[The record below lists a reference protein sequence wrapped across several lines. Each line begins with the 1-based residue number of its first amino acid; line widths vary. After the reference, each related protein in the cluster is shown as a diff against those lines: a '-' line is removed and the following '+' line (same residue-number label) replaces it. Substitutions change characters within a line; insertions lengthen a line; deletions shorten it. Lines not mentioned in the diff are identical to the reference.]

1 YSVIRNKRLPRT
13 MDDYMVVPKEF
24 GVSEE
29 DRIDMTVKNMED
41 VVTISMR
48 VTEFCRE
55 KGIDGNRTYL
65 ASLCLEEL
73 AGNVVD
79 HGFNKD
85 RKTHSV
91 DIRVARKGDDLI
103 LRIKDDCVMF
113 DPAARKSL
121 LDPEDP
127 AKNIG
132 IRMVYGMTD
141 RIEYHNILGLN
152 VITIRI

>member
-1 YSVIRNKRLPRT
+1 
-13 MDDYMVVPKEF
+13 
-24 GVSEE
+24 
-29 DRIDMTVKNMED
+29 
-41 VVTISMR
+41 
-48 VTEFCRE
+48 E

-91 DIRVARKGDDLI
+91 DIRVAKKNDDLI

-113 DPAARKSL
+113 DPAAKKNL
-121 LDPEDP
+121 LDPDDP

-132 IRMVYGMTD
+132 IRMVYGMAD

-152 VITIRI
+152 VITIKI